1 MIVRGPIIFIVTAL
15 AVTRCQVSPE
25 VDGTPPRDAPAE
37 VAEASPS
44 ESPPTAPLALRMWLE
59 QQHYRDTWELWPGT
73 EPLHPGTEPHG
84 ALHTTWL
91 SPSAM
96 DGLERGLPVMP
107 TGAVVL
113 LGEHTSDSLA
123 AALNVMIEMEGSAA
137 EGPDW
142 IFARFGSAGEIEAT
156 ATCANCHVSEP
167 DWIFS
172 GELGIPLPVDSTGAT
187 AAPGPS

>member
-1 MIVRGPIIFIVTAL
+1 MRGTIIVIVMAF

-25 VDGTPPRDAPAE
+25 EDGTPPPQDISAN

-44 ESPPTAPLALRMWLE
+44 ENPPTAPLALRMWLE

-73 EPLHPGTEPHG
+73 EPLHPGVEPHG

-96 DGLERGLPVMP
+96 DALERGLPLP

-113 LGEHTSDSLA
+113 LGEHTADSLA
-123 AALNVMIEMEGSAA
+123 AALDVMIQMEGSKA
-137 EGPDW
+137 EGQAW
-142 IFARFGSAGEIEAT
+142 LFARFGSAGEIEPT

-172 GELGIPLPVDSTGAT
+172 GEIGIPLPVDSTGAI